1 MTFPHLA
8 TPLHQHTRFLYMY
21 ALYTWTDGKLCI
33 WFHPVCVD
41 KQVAASLHT
50 VLEPFLLR
58 RVKTQV
64 CACYFTSLVYYVLQ
78 KYARV
83 IQPRY
88 TNDYKTV
95 QKLGDRLDHIPMPRP
110 HVFFLCSLGIRQV
123 IPHVSYIAGF
133 ICVIG
138 PHSPQDIENETI
150 QKISSQPPWAMR
162 FEVSLPSFAV
172 RHQGNHSLSPY
183 RYCWT
188 FLRRVRWSFTRDFLH
203 CRRNTTR
210 PSSPKT
216 LVRPVHFLS
225 SYLLSLDLASF
236 PGRPHFCS
244 EYWTQPKE
252 QNGGGLEWGMDS
264 HQFGSQYANW

>member
-8 TPLHQHTRFLYMY
+8 TPLHQHTRFSYMY

-33 WFHPVCVD
+33 WFYPVCVD

-88 TNDYKTV
+88 TDDYKTV
-95 QKLGDRLDHIPMPRP
+95 KELGDRLDHIPMPRP
-110 HVFFLCSLGIRQV
+110 HVVFLCSLGMRQV

-150 QKISSQPPWAMR
+150 QKISILHEPWNLR
-162 FEVSLPSFAV
+162 CPSS
-172 RHQGNHSLSPY
+172 HHYTSPDQSPY

-188 FLRRVRWSFTRDFLH
+188 FLRRVRWFFTRDFLH
-203 CRRNTTR
+203 CRINTTR

-225 SYLLSLDLASF
+225 SYLLSLDLAF
-236 PGRPHFCS
+236 PGHPHFCS

-252 QNGGGLEWGMDS
+252 QNSGGLEWGMDS
-264 HQFGSQYANW
+264 RQFGSQYAYW